1 MPPAAD
7 PEASPVLLPGFEY
20 RQIDADGVT
29 ISCDPPATSSPTRC
43 VASARFLGSAPE
55 V

>member
-1 MPPAAD
+1 MTTPADD

-29 ISCDPPATSSPTRC
+29 ISCAVKGTGPPGPTNH
-43 VASARFLGSAPE
+43 FILGL
-55 V
+55 